1 MVTLQDMALQ
11 GSPWR
16 VTVDLSNNNAQDI
29 VIPKPIR
36 TITNPQQ
43 NYGTHEAVTIL
54 GWTISALSAGDVGT
68 VVISSQDPAIV
79 EGTITDDEIH
89 THRWAASSYIQ
100 ESVTPV
106 YINLRGGQ
114 YHPTPSNGATLRVDP
129 NNVSAGTLC
138 IWGIY
143 GQSDAQSIDS
153 VTGSPVDRS

>member
-16 VTVDLSNNNAQDI
+16 VTVDLSNGSAQDI

-54 GWTISALSAGDVGT
+54 GWTICAQGGGT
-68 VVISSQDPAIV
+68 DPSVTISSQDPAIV
-79 EGTITDDEIH
+79 EGAITDDAIH
-89 THRWAASSYIQ
+89 THEWAPSGYYSETVSPAF
-100 ESVTPV
+100 
-106 YINLRGGQ
+106 INLRGGQ
-114 YHPTPSNGATLRVDP
+114 YHPTPTNGATLRVDA
-129 NNVSAGTLC
+129 NDVTSGTLC

-143 GQSDAQSIDS
+143 GQSDAQSIHS

>member
-16 VTVDLSNNNAQDI
+16 VTVDLSNNDAQDI

-36 TITNPQQ
+36 AITNPQQ
-43 NYGTHEAVTIL
+43 NFGTHESVTVL
-54 GWTISALSAGDVGT
+54 GWTISALATGAAAT

-79 EGTITDDEIH
+79 EGTITDDEIF
-89 THRWAASSYIQ
+89 THRWAASGYIQ

-114 YHPTPSNGATLRVDP
+114 YHPTPSNGATLRVDG
-129 NNVSAGTLC
+129 NNVDSGTLT

-143 GQSDAQSIDS
+143 GQSDAQSIHS